1 MGFNNEP
8 QARLGSSVPPD
19 TPHAVSVSLPTWQD
33 NIDYELG
40 LDRVINNLLTGY
52 PRFFIHLDIKK
63 LAEVCHSK
71 HAITAGEQCMLF
83 PSHKSATLCLEF
95 LTAKITDPLDAP
107 DHSSLSEVGRIV
119 KFSSESQ
126 AEPVTSTNGT
136 SNLPL
141 VVYALFVPNR
151 DIFRLARTFWQ
162 HTGLGISSRLAE
174 RFLRLLGLCPVRA
187 ESSKAADEL
196 LSKSPIT
203 PSPPRRGP
211 LNGSRRHYAVKSSV
225 SPPPICSGP
234 TESLSEPL
242 EDSIGIYLE
251 ERYGRNLPIEQAQLA
266 KLALKRRIAGVLTD
280 EDDSKSDVRPNE
292 SIKPSERGLGRLSES
307 DVYLFPTG
315 MSSIFCAHQ
324 LCMATRSSDAIDFR
338 LRPSQSV
345 CFGFPYTDTLKI
357 LQKWGPGA
365 HFFGHGEEDDLERL
379 EALLVQDRKDN
390 LPPVT
395 ALFCEFPSNPLLK
408 AADLKRIR
416 QLATEYGFLV
426 VIDETI
432 GNFVNV
438 EVLPYAD
445 IIVSSLTKLFSGD
458 SNVMGG
464 SLVLNPS
471 SDHYSKLKE
480 LLDSGCESNRG
491 QALYEDVYFHEDA
504 IYMERNSRDFR
515 SRVHRINHN
524 ASALCSFLTQQMKSS
539 SSKVIKMIYYPQY
552 MTTANFEACKRPS
565 GGYGG
570 LFSIT
575 FTSALA
581 SRVFYDNLGVY
592 KGPSL
597 GTNFTLASP
606 YVILAHFT
614 ELDWAEGFGVDQNL
628 IRISVGL
635 EDSEVLIKRFDNALK
650 ATIAAV
656 QTEGD
661 TNQSTVIVQVP

>member
-8 QARLGSSVPPD
+8 QARLGSSIPPD

-33 NIDYELG
+33 NVDYELG
-40 LDRVINNLLTGY
+40 MDRVINNLLTGY

-63 LAEVCHSK
+63 LAEFCHSK
-71 HAITAGEQCMLF
+71 HAITAEEQCMLF

-95 LTAKITDPLDAP
+95 LTAKITAPVDAAEQ
-107 DHSSLSEVGRIV
+107 SSISELGRIV
-119 KFSSESQ
+119 VFSTGSEAQ
-126 AEPVTSTNGT
+126 PVTSNNGT
-136 SNLPL
+136 SNSPL
-141 VVYALFVPNR
+141 VVYALFVPNG

-162 HTGLGISSRLAE
+162 HTGLGISSRFAE

-187 ESSKAADEL
+187 ESSTGIGSVAPEQIL
-196 LSKSPIT
+196 PKSPI
-203 PSPPRRGP
+203 SPLLPRRGP

-225 SPPPICSGP
+225 SPPPICSNSTKESISGP
-234 TESLSEPL
+234 LD
-242 EDSIGIYLE
+242 DSIETYLE

-324 LCMATRSSDAIDFR
+324 LCMATRSSDASDFR
-338 LRPSQSV
+338 LRPSRSV

-379 EALLVQDRKDN
+379 EALLVRDRQDN

-395 ALFCEFPSNPLLK
+395 SLFCEFPSNPLLK

-416 QLATEYGFLV
+416 KLATEYGFLI

-438 EVLPYAD
+438 EVLPFAD

-471 SDHYSKLKE
+471 SEHYSKLKE
-480 LLDSGCESNRG
+480 LLDSGSESNKG
-491 QALYEDVYFHEDA
+491 QALYEDVYFDEDA
-504 IYMERNSRDFR
+504 IYMERNSRNFR
-515 SRVHRINHN
+515 SRVHKINHN
-524 ASALCSFLTQQMKSS
+524 ASTLCDYLTQQMKTG
-539 SSKVIKMIYYPQY
+539 SSKVIKKIYYPQY
-552 MTTANFEACKRPS
+552 ITTANFEACKRPS

-581 SRVFYDNLGVY
+581 SRVFYDNLDVY

-614 ELDWAEGFGVDQNL
+614 ELDWAEEFGVDQNL

-635 EDSEVLIKRFDNALK
+635 EDSEGLIQRFEKALK
-650 ATIAAV
+650 ATIVAV
-656 QTEGD
+656 HSEENADQ
-661 TNQSTVIVQVP
+661 